1 MRQTKQAKQLLF
13 LLLFLAARFS
23 LLASH
28 VSLAAIETPLRAGHV
43 WGLPSPNACRMSQHG
58 STCFYFW
65 IWMCHRLLLPSPTCH
80 SDSPTPAP
88 SPAEFWQTLSPVGRA
103 PIKFTLSCH
112 ISFMGKFCFRF
123 IKRQTIFAIFLSD
136 QPPSAPA
143 PVPSPISAPPYS
155 KFMLY
160 AFCRSGWAYSPRR
173 KACGLWG
180 DVGCKVCSVRRR
192 GGMGAVGRRLWKGRW
207 GKEGGG
213 AIKPKEIAASQSG
226 SWERESLKSLLLPA
240 ATSYSVMLCLL
251 FKYPHSA
258 CPSTIWSERELLE
271 EEDIFV
277 NSKM

>member
-192 GGMGAVGRRLWKGRW
+192 GRMGAVGRRLWKGRL

-213 AIKPKEIAASQSG
+213 NKAKRNCCKPKRKLRKGVAEIVAASCSYQLQRYAMS
-226 SWERESLKSLLLPA
+226 SFQIPSLSVSLDNLKW
-240 ATSYSVMLCLL
+240 TRTTWRGRYICQ
-251 FKYPHSA
+251 
-258 CPSTIWSERELLE
+258 
-271 EEDIFV
+271 
-277 NSKM
+277 